1 MDWYKFC
8 KTNFDLSIASADSLK
23 IYVEKG
29 KITSEQYKEI
39 TGLDYTA

>member
-8 KTNFDLSIASADSLK
+8 KTNFDLDIATADSLK
-23 IYVEKG
+23 IYVQKE

-39 TGLDYTA
+39 TGIDFTA